1 MNQRRSKIIG
11 LLIFLMIISALL
23 FTALTPDKKQE
34 VKKIKSINLTG
45 NYLLPQN
52 SYLNFAKLNEHQNLS
67 EITVLVLKDRLE
79 KHPYVSSAEVELSE
93 FGDAKAELSEKNLL
107 AILIIDDQAFV
118 LSDELQLLPLFSN
131 TKFVDLPIINNP
143 KHGKQYKVLDYLR
156 NEEIVEAY
164 NILYTMKNNSE
175 GMFKSLS
182 EINLNKGNG
191 VTLTFSG
198 IHPIVKIGQNEI
210 PKKVLILDK
219 IWSDIKKADTELS
232 QSNYVDLRFANQ
244 IYFGKAEE
252 KKSEL

>member
-11 LLIFLMIISALL
+11 LLIFLTIISAVL

-34 VKKIKSINLTG
+34 VKQIKSINLTG

-67 EITVLVLKDRLE
+67 EITMPVLKDRLE

-93 FGDAKAELSEKNLL
+93 FGDVRVQLLEKDLM
-107 AILIIDDQAFV
+107 AILIIVDQAFV
-118 LSDELQLLPLFSN
+118 LSDELQLLPLFPN

-143 KHGKQYKVLDYLR
+143 KYGKQYKVLEYLR

-164 NILYTMKNNSE
+164 NILYAMKNNSE
-175 GMFKSLS
+175 EMLKSLS
-182 EINLNKGNG
+182 EINLNNGNG
-191 VTLTFSG
+191 ISLTFSG
-198 IHPIVKIGQNEI
+198 IHPIIKLGKNEI
-210 PKKVLILDK
+210 PKRILILDK

-232 QSNYVDLRFANQ
+232 QSNYVDLRFDNQ
-244 IYFGKAEE
+244 IYFGKVEE
-252 KKSEL
+252 VKSEI